1 MLKVMIVDDEF
12 YFREALKISLPWSE
26 LGFDICGEA
35 KNGQD
40 ALEKVEE
47 LKPDIII
54 VDINMP
60 IMDGLEFVQNS
71 REKGVNSK
79 IIILTGHSEFNYA
92 RQAVQLGVHNYIL
105 KPVNE
110 EELAQS
116 LLEMKKLIEMEASVR
131 IEFDMLKQQVNDSLP
146 LLKDKF
152 LNDLLQGNIIIND
165 DDSVKKM
172 KYLNINIRSR
182 YRQAITIEI
191 DYEDNLDWNN
201 EDRQLWKFAVSNIAS
216 EILSGYLTFDICYD
230 KDDRICII
238 AGVKEGSSE
247 YDSDQL
253 LEHKLESIREAVCKH
268 FNFTVTIGV
277 GNAKNELFEIAASY
291 KESMVALK
299 NKLTLGK
306 NRIITYGSVSD
317 LEIKVN
323 LFTAE
328 YRNQLLINMRTGEDS
343 EVRSLISQ
351 IFGEIRRQN
360 VRHEILSVFCIEMVS
375 ACLEFMAETG
385 LGFKDVLHDSQLN
398 IIEQIQLKRSINEIE
413 AWIQEIFLNASEAFK
428 RNRSSKTS
436 RLIEKVKKY
445 IEENCHNSE
454 MGIDEIAKHLYINY
468 AYLCSVFKR
477 DTGVTINEYLTEFR
491 INRAKSLFDAG
502 NVTVL
507 DVADRVGYA
516 DANYFGKCFKKY
528 YGLAPSKYIE
538 SINRQ

>member
-12 YFREALKISLPWSE
+12 YFREALKISLPWNG

-35 KNGQD
+35 KNGKD
-40 ALEKVEE
+40 ALDKVGE

-60 IMDGLEFVQNS
+60 IMDGLEFVQYS
-71 REKGVNSK
+71 REKGVSSK

-116 LLEMKKLIEMEASVR
+116 LLEMKKLIETEASVK
-131 IEFDMLKQQVNDSLP
+131 IEFDTLKQQVNDSLP

-152 LNDLLQGNIIIND
+152 LNDLIQGNIIRND
-165 DDSVKKM
+165 NASDKKM
-172 KYLNINIRSR
+172 EYLNINIHSKF
-182 YRQAITIEI
+182 YQTSIIEI
-191 DYEDNLDWNN
+191 DYEENLDWNN
-201 EDRQLWKFAVSNIAS
+201 EDRQLWKFAVSNITS

-238 AGVKEGSSE
+238 TGAEEGGSE
-247 YDSDQL
+247 HDIDQL
-253 LEHKLESIREAVCKH
+253 LECKLESIREAVCKH
-268 FNFTVTIGV
+268 FKFTVTIGI
-277 GNAKNELFEIAASY
+277 GNVKNELFEIAASY

-328 YRNQLLINMRTGEDS
+328 YRNRLLINMRTGEDN

-385 LGFKDVLHDSQLN
+385 LGFKDVLDDNQLN
-398 IIEQIQLKRSINEIE
+398 IIEQIQLKRSIYEIE

-445 IEENCHNSE
+445 IEENCHDSE

-491 INRAKSLFDAG
+491 INRAKKLFDAG
-502 NVTVL
+502 NVMVL
-507 DVADRVGYA
+507 DVAGRVGYA

-538 SINRQ
+538 SISRQ

>member
-12 YFREALKISLPWSE
+12 YFREALKISLPWKE

-35 KNGQD
+35 KNGKD
-40 ALEKVEE
+40 ALEKVGD

-60 IMDGLEFVQNS
+60 IMDGLEFVQNI
-71 REKGVNSK
+71 REKGINSK

-110 EELAQS
+110 EELTQS
-116 LLEMKKLIEMEASVR
+116 LLEMKKLIEAETSIK

-152 LNDLLQGNIIIND
+152 LNDLIQGNIIRYD
-165 DDSVKKM
+165 DDLIKKM
-172 KYLNINIRSR
+172 EYLNINIHSKY
-182 YRQAITIEI
+182 YRTIIIEI
-191 DYEDNLDWNN
+191 DYDESLEWNN

-216 EILSGYLTFDICYD
+216 EILSGNLTFDICYD

-238 AGVKEGSSE
+238 TGSEEGGNE
-247 YDSDQL
+247 HDFDQL
-253 LEHKLESIREAVCKH
+253 LEHKLDSIREAVCKH
-268 FNFTVTIGV
+268 FSFTVTIGI
-277 GNAKNELFEIAASY
+277 GNVKNRLFEVAASY

-306 NRIITYGSVSD
+306 NKIITYGSVSD
-317 LEIKVN
+317 LEIKVS

-328 YRNQLLINMRTGEDS
+328 YRNQLLINMRTGEDN

-413 AWIQEIFLNASEAFK
+413 SWVQEIFLNTLEAFK

-436 RLIEKVKKY
+436 RLIDKVKKY
-445 IEENCHNSE
+445 IEENYHNSE

-468 AYLCSVFKR
+468 AYLCSIFKR

-491 INRAKSLFDAG
+491 INKAKKLFDDG

-507 DVADRVGYA
+507 DVAGRVGYA

-538 SINRQ
+538 SISRG